1 MVSVESLVPKHH
13 LLRKINRVMEFDF
26 IYELVVEKYC
36 MDNGRPAVDPIVLIK
51 MVFIQHLFGI
61 RSLRQ
66 TAKEVEV
73 NIAYRWFLGY
83 DFTDKI
89 PHFST
94 LSYNFLH
101 KFTPDIFEEIFAHIL
116 EQAIQRGF
124 IKAETIFIDATHI
137 KANANK
143 NKKHKETAKVGAR
156 IYDAQLRKEINADR
170 QSKGKKPLKDIDDA
184 DNANITSGTTREVTI
199 SNVDPDSGIFR
210 KGEHKVEF
218 AYTTHT
224 ACDKNGFI
232 LGTVTTAGNIHDSKV
247 FDAIYDKVTEKFP
260 EVETITVD
268 AAYKTPWICK
278 KILDDKRNPS
288 MPYKRPMSKK
298 GFFKSYEYV
307 YDEYYDCVIC
317 PNNQVLKY
325 ATTDRNGYR
334 QYKSNPQICRSC
346 PHLKKCTHSLNHQK
360 VAIKH
365 IWQDYIERVE
375 DFRHSPKGKET
386 YSLRSQT
393 IERVFADAKEKHAM
407 RYTPYRG
414 IKRVSSW
421 VTLKFACMNL
431 KKMAS
436 WA

>member
-1 MVSVESLVPKHH
+1 
-13 LLRKINRVMEFDF
+13 MEFDF

-101 KFTPDIFEEIFAHIL
+101 KFTPDIFEEIFTHIL

-156 IYDAQLRKEINADR
+156 IYDAQLRKEINVDR

-184 DNANITSGTTREVTI
+184 DNDNITSGTTREVTI

-232 LGTVTTAGNIHDSKV
+232 LGTVT
-247 FDAIYDKVTEKFP
+247 
-260 EVETITVD
+260 
-268 AAYKTPWICK
+268 KT
-278 KILDDKRNPS
+278 N
-288 MPYKRPMSKK
+288 
-298 GFFKSYEYV
+298 E
-307 YDEYYDCVIC
+307 
-317 PNNQVLKY
+317 
-325 ATTDRNGYR
+325 
-334 QYKSNPQICRSC
+334 
-346 PHLKKCTHSLNHQK
+346 
-360 VAIKH
+360 
-365 IWQDYIERVE
+365 
-375 DFRHSPKGKET
+375 
-386 YSLRSQT
+386 
-393 IERVFADAKEKHAM
+393 
-407 RYTPYRG
+407 
-414 IKRVSSW
+414 
-421 VTLKFACMNL
+421 
-431 KKMAS
+431 
-436 WA
+436 